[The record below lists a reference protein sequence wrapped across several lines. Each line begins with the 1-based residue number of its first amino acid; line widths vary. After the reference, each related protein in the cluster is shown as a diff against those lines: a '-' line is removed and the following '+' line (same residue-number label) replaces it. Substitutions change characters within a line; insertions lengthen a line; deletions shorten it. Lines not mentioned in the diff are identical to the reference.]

1 VVTARARLIALVLA
15 MLVLLGGAHAAET
28 SFGRELAARTFD
40 AMVEL
45 FRDEYWDPAYTDWDA
60 WAAAHREGVL
70 AATNREAFDRAMRR
84 MVRALADDHSI
95 WSGLEPYDTVREGGG
110 GVPSL
115 PEPPPR
121 LGVQIAY
128 LTERGIVIE
137 RVYAGT
143 PAARAGLQR
152 GDVIV
157 AIDGEGLAG
166 RGDAQALLRDALERG
181 GARLTIERRRRVLEV
196 EVVGAPVTF
205 AVVAPLPYGT
215 MLDATTA
222 YLAIPSFNL
231 HGIGRLVHDRLGE
244 LAAEGAVHLVLDLRG
259 NLGGRLVELALV
271 LGAFI
276 DGDLAEA
283 VAQGSVAWR
292 ATYGVEGGEG
302 VARLVADG
310 GATMAEAR
318 VGEPVRWRGDVVALV
333 GADNASAGEIAAL
346 ALPDHGV
353 GRVVGEPT
361 AGNVEAVRGFRLP
374 DGSRVMIAVANMRG
388 ARGLD
393 YDAGVWPD
401 VVARTTVA
409 DLARGVDPAM
419 AEARRLLGRLPF
431 TPDRRF

>member
-1 VVTARARLIALVLA
+1 MARFRLLTPVLA
-15 MLVLLGGAHAAET
+15 VLVLLGAAHAAET
-28 SFGRELAARTFD
+28 SFARDLAARTFD

-45 FRDEYWDPAYTDWDA
+45 FRDEYWDPTYTDWDA
-60 WAAAHREGVL
+60 WAAAHREEAL
-70 AATNREAFDRAMRR
+70 AAANREAFDRAMRR
-84 MVRALADDHSI
+84 MVRALADDHST
-95 WSGLEPYDTVREGGG
+95 WSGLEPHDAASGGG
-110 GVPSL
+110 GGGAPSL

-143 PAARAGLQR
+143 PAETAGLQR

-181 GARLTIERRRRVLEV
+181 SALLTVERRRSVLEV
-196 EVVGAPVTF
+196 EVVAAPVALAT
-205 AVVAPLPYGT
+205 VAPLPYGT

-231 HGIGRLVHDRLGE
+231 PGVGRLVHDRLGE

-276 DGDLAEA
+276 QGDLTEA

-292 ATYGVEGGEG
+292 ATYGVEAGEG
-302 VARLVADG
+302 VARLVAAG
-310 GATMAEAR
+310 GATMAEGR
-318 VGEPVRWRGDVVALV
+318 VGHPIRWRGDVVALV

-346 ALPDHGV
+346 ALQDHGV